1 MSLYFCRAFREIG
14 RVCIGSLYKKDL
26 GKFLPT
32 KTRDLNSCPQRLE
45 FLLTN
50 CDNVSPASAFYSPLT
65 CKHRILQYWSLGP
78 TLGLWCLTL
87 PFSWPFIETVLP
99 RSSSL
104 NFMTAD
110 SYSHD
115 NWQPGRICRRIESL
129 ELGASRYGAH
139 VTERPADSD
148 FIRSSR
154 TAAKSRT
161 GCNIGATEVRI
172 LSAVLAILV
181 RFPIFF
187 WLF

>member
-1 MSLYFCRAFREIG
+1 MYCTRPPKIKSHVRIRFSSCAVFWIRFAKFKTSVSLYLCRAFREIG

-78 TLGLWCLTL
+78 TLGLWCLTM
-87 PFSWPFIETVLP
+87 PFSWSFIETVLP

-110 SYSHD
+110 SDSHD
-115 NWQPGRICRRIESL
+115 NWHPGRI
-129 ELGASRYGAH
+129 
-139 VTERPADSD
+139 
-148 FIRSSR
+148 
-154 TAAKSRT
+154 AA
-161 GCNIGATEVRI
+161 G
-172 LSAVLAILV
+172 
-181 RFPIFF
+181 
-187 WLF
+187 

>member
-1 MSLYFCRAFREIG
+1 MYRKSIQEGFRKIPAH
-14 RVCIGSLYKKDL
+14 KD
-26 GKFLPT
+26 
-32 KTRDLNSCPQRLE
+32 SRLE
-45 FLLTN
+45 FLPAKTWIFAHKLWQ
-50 CDNVSPASAFYSPLT
+50 CFPPASAFYSPLT

-78 TLGLWCLTL
+78 TLGLWCLTM
-87 PFSWPFIETVLP
+87 PFSWSFIETVLP

-110 SYSHD
+110 SDSHD
-115 NWQPGRICRRIESL
+115 NWHPGRICRRIESL